1 LETTKK
7 KHSFNLY
14 GGGGGVSRSLRF
26 LRCLKDSEAVLKP
39 GEILGGHERLLMECD
54 ETIVGIGG
62 YITGR

>member
-1 LETTKK
+1 ME
-7 KHSFNLY
+7 
-14 GGGGGVSRSLRF
+14 GGGGVSRSLRF